1 LLSNAMIITRPARIG
16 RKKEKYYKKIDLDHN
31 AALEIVDELDFEII
45 ISGEEEISHKFICS
59 SAMIRAHWVTDIKF
73 ILEEHQLKSPRNPLF
88 IINPREECPPGQ
100 KPAPIKSRKLRKR
113 LSFKKMNSP
122 KDPPRRVT
130 IAGKKL
136 QEDDD
141 EESVQDGHPDK
152 NTDKKT
158 RTLSTGAN
166 KVLIKDQER
175 MARSKTGQGSLRPD
189 MTAQVAVELTQ
200 LRDEVALFRE
210 EREMWLHREA
220 ELQDRIRYLE
230 SQLYRLLS
238 NSSPSDHDET
248 EFSDVAKEYRQF
260 SLNLRNLL
268 GKLDS
273 CVDAIQKRESVNKEK
288 EVKS

>member
-1 LLSNAMIITRPARIG
+1 
-16 RKKEKYYKKIDLDHN
+16 
-31 AALEIVDELDFEII
+31 
-45 ISGEEEISHKFICS
+45 
-59 SAMIRAHWVTDIKF
+59 
-73 ILEEHQLKSPRNPLF
+73 
-88 IINPREECPPGQ
+88 
-100 KPAPIKSRKLRKR
+100 
-113 LSFKKMNSP
+113 MNSP

-152 NTDKKT
+152 NNDKKT
-158 RTLSTGAN
+158 RTLSTGAAN

-175 MARSKTGQGSLRPD
+175 MARSKTGQGSIRPD

-200 LRDEVALFRE
+200 LRDEAALFRE

-238 NSSPSDHDET
+238 SSKPSDQDDT

-273 CVDAIQKRESVNKEK
+273 CVDAIQKRESVKEK
-288 EVKS
+288 QEEVKS